1 MVRMSSLEG
10 YGVRRA
16 GVGLLAAFSM
26 MLVLGRCGRDP
37 TLRVERATTTAT
49 PVPYVQPTEALVLP
63 TPSPAAAVQ
72 SATIEVTIP
81 APTAVQSDVPI
92 PNFDRPRDS
101 APESREQR
109 LSRCLTYTVE
119 EVSGLS
125 FSIERVRLRVTAR
138 NLCSTWIPASDSWF
152 EVEATPAS
160 GGGVAGRET
169 GMFQAAIGPNAWG
182 ETLIEIDC
190 PGRRCRYSAHVAGA
204 GR

>member
-1 MVRMSSLEG
+1 M
-10 YGVRRA
+10 
-16 GVGLLAAFSM
+16 GLLAAFAV

-37 TLRVERATTTAT
+37 APPEQLAQIIVTAT
-49 PVPYVQPTEALVLP
+49 PVPDAAPTEALVLP
-63 TPSPAAAVQ
+63 TPQTAAAFQ

-81 APTAVQSDVPI
+81 APTAVPSDAPI
-92 PNFDRPRDS
+92 SNFDRPRDP
-101 APESREQR
+101 APESRVQR

-119 EVSGLS
+119 EVTGLS

-138 NLCSTWIPASDSWF
+138 NLCSTWIPPSDSWF

-160 GGGVAGRET
+160 GGGVAARET
-169 GMFQAAIGPNAWG
+169 GMFQAPIGPNATG